1 MTPEIFIKLCQD
13 ALSTLSQKNTGNT
26 ENIYDA
32 LRQKYLLLPSI
43 TPQNE
48 TPMLLYAHCMFFAAK
63 AERFWKYYDFEEYN
77 LASLN
82 IMLLAEHCYSLYKT
96 DIPLEALL
104 IRNRHALVSS
114 RMPKVV
120 SRIGEAQEICPCA
133 LCKTKVPDK
142 TNSHL
147 IPQMLI
153 HNLVNYTPISKRDYE
168 CILEENHLDVPIAL
182 NL

>member
-13 ALSTLSQKNTGNT
+13 ALSTLTQKNTENT
-26 ENIYDA
+26 EKIYEA

-48 TPMLLYAHCMFFAAK
+48 TPMLLYAQCMFFASK
-63 AERFWKYYDFEEYN
+63 AERYWTYFNFEEFN
-77 LASLN
+77 LAALN

-96 DIPLEALL
+96 VTPPIEALL

-114 RMPKVV
+114 RMPLVL
-120 SRIGEAQEICPCA
+120 SRLSEAQENCPCA
-133 LCKTKVPDK
+133 LCKAKEPDK

-147 IPQMLI
+147 IPQ
-153 HNLVNYTPISKRDYE
+153 S
-168 CILEENHLDVPIAL
+168 
-182 NL
+182 